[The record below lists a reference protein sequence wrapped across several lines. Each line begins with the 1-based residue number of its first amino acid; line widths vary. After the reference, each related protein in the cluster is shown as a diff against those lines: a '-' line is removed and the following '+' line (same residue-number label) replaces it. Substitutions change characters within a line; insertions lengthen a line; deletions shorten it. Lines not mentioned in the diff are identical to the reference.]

1 MLFATGNVVIH
12 RALPSLAGIGGV
24 FGSFKNISNFLD
36 EVVIISSL
44 IALLHFLL

>member
-36 EVVIISSL
+36 QVVIISSPSTL
-44 IALLHFLL
+44 IVL